1 MKGIC
6 MKKTKKLS
14 IIAAASAIALGVS
27 TFGTAANAADYKIT
41 FIQGVAGDAFYV
53 TMGCGVAAAAA
64 KDGATITTQGGA
76 KWDATIQTPVLN
88 SVVASKPD
96 AILIAP
102 NDMTA
107 LQKPIEAAIAAGI
120 KVVLVDTTI
129 GDPSKAVSEIAS
141 DNYGGGKAAFT
152 AIKGLAPKGGK
163 VLVVSTSPGVSSV
176 DARVNGFADSA
187 NKDKK
192 YNYIGVQY
200 SNNEPAVAQRII
212 TAALAKNKDIVGVFA
227 TNLFSAEGVAAG
239 IKQAGMSGKVK
250 IVGFDAGSDQVAA
263 LKAGTVQAL
272 IAQQPATIGSTGVD
286 NAVAA
291 LKGTTVSPHKVQ
303 TGFTIL
309 TMKNINTPAGVAA
322 QYRDKC

>member
-1 MKGIC
+1 MIKNR
-6 MKKTKKLS
+6 KLS
-14 IIAAASAIALGVS
+14 ALAAISAVALAVTAVGS
-27 TFGTAANAADYKIT
+27 TQANAANYKIT

-76 KWDATIQTPVLN
+76 KWDATIQKPVLD
-88 SVVASKPD
+88 SVIASKPD

-102 NDMTA
+102 NDKTA
-107 LQKPIEAAIAAGI
+107 LQKPLESAIAAGI

-129 GDPSKAVSEIAS
+129 DDPSTAVAEIAS
-141 DNYGGGKAAFT
+141 DNYGGGAAAF
-152 AIKGLAPKGGK
+152 AAVKQLNSKGGK

-176 DARVNGFADSA
+176 DARVNGFADAA

-192 YNYIGVQY
+192 FNYIGVQY

-212 TAALAKNKDIVGVFA
+212 TAALAKNKDIVAVFA
-227 TNLFSAEGVAAG
+227 TNLFSAQGVAAG
-239 IKQAGMSGKVK
+239 IKQAGKSGKVS
-250 IVGFDAGSDQVAA
+250 IVGFDAGSDQVKA
-263 LKAGTVQAL
+263 LKSGLVQAL
-272 IAQQPATIGSTGVD
+272 IAQQPATIGSKGVD
-286 NAVAA
+286 AAVAA
-291 LKGTTVSPHKVQ
+291 LQGKTVSPHAVK

-309 TMKNINTPAGVAA
+309 TKANIDSAAGMAA

>member
-1 MKGIC
+1 MQKN
-6 MKKTKKLS
+6 KKF
-14 IIAAASAIALGVS
+14 AAFAIASAVAMAVTTTGMTGAS
-27 TFGTAANAADYKIT
+27 AAGEKIT
-41 FIQGVAGDAFYV
+41 FIQGVAGDAFYI
-53 TMGCGVAAAAA
+53 TMNCGVQEAAA
-64 KDGATITTQGGA
+64 KAGATVTVQGGA
-76 KWDATIQTPVLN
+76 KWDATIQKPVLD
-88 SVVASKPD
+88 SVIAAKPQ

-107 LQKPIEAAIAAGI
+107 MQKPIEAAIAAGI

-129 GDPSKAVSEIAS
+129 GDASAAVSEIAS

-152 AIKGLAPKGGK
+152 AVKQLAPKGGK

-176 DARVNGFADSA
+176 DARVNGFADAA

-212 TAALAKNKDIVGVFA
+212 TAALAKNKDIVAVFA
-227 TNLFSAEGVAAG
+227 TNLFSAQGVAAG
-239 IKQAGMSGKVK
+239 IKQAGKAGKVQV
-250 IVGFDAGSDQVAA
+250 VGFDAGSDQVKA

-272 IAQQPATIGSTGVD
+272 IAQQPATIGSEGVD
-286 NAVAA
+286 AAVAA
-291 LKGTTVSPHKVQ
+291 IAGKAPKSKKIA

-309 TMKNINTPAGVAA
+309 TKKNIDTDAGKKA
-322 QYRDKC
+322 QYRDAC

>member
-1 MKGIC
+1 MKGKC

-102 NDMTA
+102 NDLTA

-309 TMKNINTPAGVAA
+309 TMKNINTAAGVAA

>member
-1 MKGIC
+1 MIKNR
-6 MKKTKKLS
+6 KLS
-14 IIAAASAIALGVS
+14 ALAAISAVALAVTAVGS
-27 TFGTAANAADYKIT
+27 TQANAANYKIT

-64 KDGATITTQGGA
+64 KTGADITTQGGA
-76 KWDATIQTPVLN
+76 KWDATIQKPVLD
-88 SVVASKPD
+88 SVIASKPD

-102 NDMTA
+102 NDKTA
-107 LQKPIEAAIAAGI
+107 LQKPIESAIAAGI

-129 GDPSKAVSEIAS
+129 DNPASAVAEIAS

-152 AIKGLAPKGGK
+152 AVKQLAPKGGK

-176 DARVNGFADSA
+176 DARVNGFADAA

-192 YNYIGVQY
+192 FNYIGVQY

-212 TAALAKNKDIVGVFA
+212 TAALAKNKDIVAVFA
-227 TNLFSAEGVAAG
+227 TNLFSAQGVAAG
-239 IKQAGMSGKVK
+239 IKQAGKAGKVQ
-250 IVGFDAGSDQVAA
+250 IVGFDAGSDQVKA

-272 IAQQPATIGSTGVD
+272 IAQQPATIGSKGVEA
-286 NAVAA
+286 AVAA
-291 LKGTTVSPHKVQ
+291 IKGQTVSPHKVQ
-303 TGFTIL
+303 TGFTII
-309 TMKNINTPAGVAA
+309 TKKNVDTAAGLAA

>member
-1 MKGIC
+1 MQKN
-6 MKKTKKLS
+6 KKF
-14 IIAAASAIALGVS
+14 AALAIASAVAMAVTTTGMTGAS
-27 TFGTAANAADYKIT
+27 AAGEKIT
-41 FIQGVAGDAFYV
+41 FIQGVAGDAFYI
-53 TMGCGVAAAAA
+53 TMNCGVQEAAA
-64 KDGATITTQGGA
+64 KAGATVTVQGGA
-76 KWDATIQTPVLN
+76 KWDATIQKPVLD
-88 SVVASKPD
+88 SVIASKPQ

-107 LQKPIEAAIAAGI
+107 MQKPIEAAIEAGI

-129 GDPSKAVSEIAS
+129 GDASKAVSEIAS

-152 AIKGLAPKGGK
+152 AVKQLAPKGGK

-176 DARVNGFADSA
+176 DARVNGFADAA

-212 TAALAKNKDIVGVFA
+212 TAALAKNKDIVAVFA
-227 TNLFSAEGVAAG
+227 TNLFSAQGVAAG
-239 IKQAGMSGKVK
+239 IKQAGKAGKVQV
-250 IVGFDAGSDQVAA
+250 VGFDAGSDQVKA

-272 IAQQPATIGSTGVD
+272 IAQQPATIGSEGVD
-286 NAVAA
+286 AAVAA
-291 LKGTTVSPHKVQ
+291 IAGKAPKSKKIA

-309 TMKNINTPAGVAA
+309 TKKNIDTDAGKKA
-322 QYRDKC
+322 QYRDAC

>member
-1 MKGIC
+1 MQKSRKI
-6 MKKTKKLS
+6 KAFA
-14 IIAAASAIALGVS
+14 IAAAIAMAVTTAGATTASAA
-27 TFGTAANAADYKIT
+27 GTKIT
-41 FIQGVAGDAFYV
+41 FIQGVAGDAFYI
-53 TMGCGVAAAAA
+53 TMGCGVAEAAA
-64 KDGATITTQGGA
+64 KSGAVITTQGGA
-76 KWDATIQTPVLN
+76 KWEATIQKPVLD
-88 SVVASKPD
+88 SVIASKPD

-102 NDMTA
+102 NDKTA

-129 GDPSKAVSEIAS
+129 DDPSKAVAEIAS
-141 DNYGGGKAAFT
+141 DNYGGGAAAFK
-152 AIKGLAPKGGK
+152 AVKQLAPKGGK

-212 TAALAKNKDIVGVFA
+212 TAALAKNKDIVAVFA
-227 TNLFSAEGVAAG
+227 TNLFSAQGVAAG
-239 IKQAGMSGKVK
+239 IKQAGKAGKVQV
-250 IVGFDAGSDQVAA
+250 VGFDAGSDQVKA

-272 IAQQPATIGSTGVD
+272 IAQQPATNGSKGIEA
-286 NAVAA
+286 AVAA
-291 LKGTTVSPHKVQ
+291 VEGKSVAQKKVA

-309 TMKNINTPAGVAA
+309 TKKNIDSAAGKKA
-322 QYRDKC
+322 QYRDAC

>member
-1 MKGIC
+1 MKGKC

-64 KDGATITTQGGA
+64 KGGATITTQGGA

-102 NDMTA
+102 NDTSA

-187 NKDKK
+187 NKDKMF
-192 YNYIGVQY
+192 NYIGVQY

-239 IKQAGMSGKVK
+239 IKQAGKSGKVK

-286 NAVAA
+286 NAIAA

>member
-1 MKGIC
+1 MLKNR
-6 MKKTKKLS
+6 KVKVLAV
-14 IIAAASAIALGVS
+14 AAAVAMAATTLGTS
-27 TFGTAANAADYKIT
+27 QANAAGAKIT
-41 FIQGVAGDAFYV
+41 FIQGVAGDAFYI
-53 TMGCGVAAAAA
+53 TMNCGVQEAA
-64 KDGATITTQGGA
+64 KAAGATVTVTGGA
-76 KWDATIQTPVLN
+76 KWDATVQKPVLD
-88 SVVASKPD
+88 SVIAASPD

-102 NDMTA
+102 NDKTA

-129 GDPSKAVSEIAS
+129 DSPASAVAESAS

-152 AIKGLAPKGGK
+152 AVKQLKPAGGK

-176 DARVNGFADSA
+176 DASVLGFADAA

-212 TAALAKNKDIVGVFA
+212 TAALAKNKDIVAVFA
-227 TNLFSAEGVAAG
+227 TNLFSAQGVAAG
-239 IKQAGMSGKVK
+239 IKQAGKAGKVAV
-250 IVGFDAGSDQVAA
+250 VGFDAGSDQVKA

-272 IAQQPATIGSTGVD
+272 IAQQPATIGSKGVEA
-286 NAVAA
+286 AVKAI
-291 LKGTTVSPHKVQ
+291 GGGTVSPKAVK

-309 TMKNINTPAGVAA
+309 TKKNIDTAAGKKA
-322 QYRDKC
+322 QYRDAC

>member
-1 MKGIC
+1 

-64 KDGATITTQGGA
+64 KGGATITTQGGA

-102 NDMTA
+102 NDTSA

-187 NKDKK
+187 NKDKMF
-192 YNYIGVQY
+192 NYIGVQY

-239 IKQAGMSGKVK
+239 IKQAGKSGKVK

-286 NAVAA
+286 NAIAA

>member
-1 MKGIC
+1 MQKN
-6 MKKTKKLS
+6 KKF
-14 IIAAASAIALGVS
+14 AALAIASAVAMAV
-27 TFGTAANAADYKIT
+27 TTTGTTGASAAGTKIT
-41 FIQGVAGDAFYV
+41 FIQGVAGDAFYI
-53 TMGCGVAAAAA
+53 TMGCGVAEAAA
-64 KDGATITTQGGA
+64 KAGAVVTTQGGA
-76 KWDATIQTPVLN
+76 KWDATIQKPVLD

-129 GDPSKAVSEIAS
+129 GDPSAAVSEIAS
-141 DNYGGGKAAFT
+141 DNYGGGKAAFN
-152 AIKGLAPKGGK
+152 AVKQLAPKGGK

-176 DARVNGFADSA
+176 DARVNGFADAA
-187 NKDKK
+187 NKEKK

-212 TAALAKNKDIVGVFA
+212 TAALAKNKDIVAVFA
-227 TNLFSAEGVAAG
+227 TNLFSAQGVAAG
-239 IKQAGMSGKVK
+239 IKQAGKAGKVQV
-250 IVGFDAGSDQVAA
+250 VGFDAGSDQVKA

-272 IAQQPATIGSTGVD
+272 IAQQPATIGSEGID
-286 NAVAA
+286 AAVAA
-291 LKGTTVSPHKVQ
+291 VAGKAPKSKKIQ

-309 TMKNINTPAGVAA
+309 TKKNIDTDAGKKA
-322 QYRDKC
+322 QYRDAC

>member
-1 MKGIC
+1 MKGKR
-6 MKKTKKLS
+6 MKKINKLS
-14 IIAAASAIALGVS
+14 IIAAASAVALGIS
-27 TFGTAANAADYKIT
+27 TFGTTANAAEYKIT

-64 KDGATITTQGGA
+64 KGGATITTQGAA
-76 KWDATIQTPVLN
+76 KWDATVQIPVLN
-88 SVVASKPD
+88 TVVASKPD

-107 LQKPIEAAIAAGI
+107 LQKPIESAIAAGI

-129 GDPSKAVSEIAS
+129 GDPSKAVAEIAS

-152 AIKGLAPKGGK
+152 AVKGLAPKGGK
-163 VLVVSTSPGVSSV
+163 VLVVSTSPGISSV
-176 DARVNGFADSA
+176 DARVNGFADAA

-192 YNYIGVQY
+192 FNYIGVQY

-212 TAALAKNKDIVGVFA
+212 TAALAKNKDIVAVFA
-227 TNLFSAEGVAAG
+227 TNLFSAQGVAAG
-239 IKQAGMSGKVK
+239 IKQAGKSGKVK
-250 IVGFDAGSDQVAA
+250 VVGFDAGSDQVAA

-272 IAQQPATIGSTGVD
+272 IAQQPATIGSKGVD
-286 NAVAA
+286 AA
-291 LKGTTVSPHKVQ
+291 IAAIKGQTVSPHKVQ

-309 TMKNINTPAGVAA
+309 TMKNINTAAGKKA

>member
-1 MKGIC
+1 
-6 MKKTKKLS
+6 MKKTNKLA
-14 IIAAASAIALGVS
+14 IIAAASAVALGIS
-27 TFGTAANAADYKIT
+27 TFGTTANAAEYKIT

-64 KDGATITTQGGA
+64 KGGATITTQGAA
-76 KWDATIQTPVLN
+76 KWDATVQIPVLN
-88 SVVASKPD
+88 TVVASKPD

-102 NDMTA
+102 NDMTV
-107 LQKPIEAAIAAGI
+107 LQKPIESAIAAGI

-129 GDPSKAVSEIAS
+129 GDPSKAVAEIAS

-152 AIKGLAPKGGK
+152 AVKRLAPKGGK

-176 DARVNGFADSA
+176 DARVNGFADAA
-187 NKDKK
+187 NKNKK
-192 YNYIGVQY
+192 FNYIGVQY

-212 TAALAKNKDIVGVFA
+212 TAALAKNKDIVAVFA
-227 TNLFSAEGVAAG
+227 TNLFSAQGVAAG
-239 IKQAGMSGKVK
+239 IKQSGKSGKVK
-250 IVGFDAGSDQVAA
+250 VVGFDAGSDQVAA

-272 IAQQPATIGSTGVD
+272 IAQQPATIGSKGVD
-286 NAVAA
+286 AA
-291 LKGTTVSPHKVQ
+291 IAAIKGQTVSPHKVQ

-309 TMKNINTPAGVAA
+309 TMKNINTKAGLAA

>member
-1 MKGIC
+1 MKGKC
-6 MKKTKKLS
+6 MKKTKNLS

-64 KDGATITTQGGA
+64 KGGATITTQGGA

-102 NDMTA
+102 NDTSA
-107 LQKPIEAAIAAGI
+107 LQKPIEAAVAAGI

-187 NKDKK
+187 NKDKMF
-192 YNYIGVQY
+192 NYIGVQY

-239 IKQAGMSGKVK
+239 IKQAGKSGKVK

-286 NAVAA
+286 NAIAA

>member
-1 MKGIC
+1 MQKN
-6 MKKTKKLS
+6 KKF
-14 IIAAASAIALGVS
+14 AALAIASAVAMVV
-27 TFGTAANAADYKIT
+27 TTTGTTVASAAGEKIT
-41 FIQGVAGDAFYV
+41 FIQGVAGDAFYI
-53 TMGCGVAAAAA
+53 TMNCGVQEAAA
-64 KDGATITTQGGA
+64 KAGATVTVQGGA
-76 KWDATIQTPVLN
+76 KWDATIQKPVLD
-88 SVVASKPD
+88 SVIASKPQ

-107 LQKPIEAAIAAGI
+107 MQKPIEEAIAAGI

-129 GDPSKAVSEIAS
+129 GDASKAVSEIAS

-152 AIKGLAPKGGK
+152 AVKQLAPKGGK

-176 DARVNGFADSA
+176 DARVNGFADAA

-212 TAALAKNKDIVGVFA
+212 TAALAKNRDIVAVFA
-227 TNLFSAEGVAAG
+227 TNLFSAQGVAAG
-239 IKQAGMSGKVK
+239 IKQAGKAGKVAV
-250 IVGFDAGSDQVAA
+250 VGFDAGSDQVKA

-272 IAQQPATIGSTGVD
+272 IAQQPATIGSKGVEA
-286 NAVAA
+286 AVKAI
-291 LKGTTVSPHKVQ
+291 GGGTVSPKAVK

-309 TMKNINTPAGVAA
+309 TKKNIDTAAGKKA
-322 QYRDKC
+322 QYRDAC

>member
-1 MKGIC
+1 MQKN
-6 MKKTKKLS
+6 KKF
-14 IIAAASAIALGVS
+14 AAFAIASAVAMAVTTTGMTGAS
-27 TFGTAANAADYKIT
+27 AAGAKIT
-41 FIQGVAGDAFYV
+41 FIQGVAGDAFYI
-53 TMGCGVAAAAA
+53 TMGCGVAEAA
-64 KDGATITTQGGA
+64 KAAGATVTTQGGA
-76 KWDATIQTPVLN
+76 KWDATIQKPVLD

-107 LQKPIEAAIAAGI
+107 LQKPIEEAIAAGI

-152 AIKGLAPKGGK
+152 AVKQLAPKGGK

-176 DARVNGFADSA
+176 DARVNGFADAA
-187 NKDKK
+187 NKEKK

-212 TAALAKNKDIVGVFA
+212 TAALAKNKDIVAVFA
-227 TNLFSAEGVAAG
+227 TNLFSAQGVAAG
-239 IKQAGMSGKVK
+239 IKQAGKAGKVQV
-250 IVGFDAGSDQVAA
+250 VGFDAGSDQVKA

-272 IAQQPATIGSTGVD
+272 IAQQPATIGSEGIKA
-286 NAVAA
+286 AVAA
-291 LKGTTVSPHKVQ
+291 IEGKAPAKKKMQ

-309 TMKNINTPAGVAA
+309 TKKNISTAAGLKA
-322 QYRDKC
+322 QYRDAC

>member
-1 MKGIC
+1 
-6 MKKTKKLS
+6 MKKINKLS
-14 IIAAASAIALGVS
+14 IIAAASAVALGVS
-27 TFGTAANAADYKIT
+27 TFGTTANAAEYKIT

-64 KDGATITTQGGA
+64 KGGATITTQGAA
-76 KWDATIQTPVLN
+76 KWDATVQIPVLN
-88 SVVASKPD
+88 TVVASKPD

-152 AIKGLAPKGGK
+152 AVKGLAPKGGK

-176 DARVNGFADSA
+176 DARVNGFADAA

-192 YNYIGVQY
+192 FNYIGVQY

-212 TAALAKNKDIVGVFA
+212 TAALAKNKDIVAVFA
-227 TNLFSAEGVAAG
+227 TNLFSAQGVAAG
-239 IKQAGMSGKVK
+239 IKQAGKAGKVK

-272 IAQQPATIGSTGVD
+272 IAQQPATIGSTGVA
-286 NAVAA
+286 NAIAA
-291 LKGTTVSPHKVQ
+291 IKGQTVTPHKVQ

-309 TMKNINTPAGVAA
+309 TMKNINTPAGLSA

>member
-1 MKGIC
+1 
-6 MKKTKKLS
+6 
-14 IIAAASAIALGVS
+14 
-27 TFGTAANAADYKIT
+27 
-41 FIQGVAGDAFYV
+41 
-53 TMGCGVAAAAA
+53 MGCGVAAAAA
-64 KDGATITTQGGA
+64 KGGATITTQGAA
-76 KWDATIQTPVLN
+76 KWDATVQIPVLN
-88 SVVASKPD
+88 TVVASKPD

-107 LQKPIEAAIAAGI
+107 LQKPIESAIAAGI

-129 GDPSKAVSEIAS
+129 GDPSKSVAEIAS
-141 DNYGGGKAAFT
+141 DNYGGGKAAFI
-152 AIKGLAPKGGK
+152 AVKKLAPKGGK

-176 DARVNGFADSA
+176 DARVNGFADAA

-192 YNYIGVQY
+192 FNYIGVQY

-212 TAALAKNKDIVGVFA
+212 TAALAKNKDIVAVFA
-227 TNLFSAEGVAAG
+227 TNLFSAQGVAAG
-239 IKQAGMSGKVK
+239 IKQSGKSGKVK

-272 IAQQPATIGSTGVD
+272 IAQQPATIGSKGVD
-286 NAVAA
+286 AA
-291 LKGTTVSPHKVQ
+291 IAAINGKTVSPHKVQ

-309 TMKNINTPAGVAA
+309 TMKNIDTKAGLAA

>member
-1 MKGIC
+1 MRKNR
-6 MKKTKKLS
+6 KLTALAAIS
-14 IIAAASAIALGVS
+14 AAALAVTAIGS
-27 TFGTAANAADYKIT
+27 TQAHAADYKIT

-76 KWDATIQTPVLN
+76 KWDATIQMPVLD
-88 SVVASKPD
+88 SVIASKPD

-102 NDMTA
+102 NDKTA

-129 GDPSKAVSEIAS
+129 DNAAPAVAEIAS
-141 DNYGGGKAAFT
+141 DNYGGGAAAF
-152 AIKGLAPKGGK
+152 AAVKQLAPKGGK

-176 DARVNGFADSA
+176 DARVNGFADAA

-192 YNYIGVQY
+192 FNYIGVQY
-200 SNNEPAVAQRII
+200 SNNEPAIAQRIV
-212 TAALAKNKDIVGVFA
+212 TAALSKNKDIVAVFA
-227 TNLFSAEGVAAG
+227 TNLFSAQGVAAG
-239 IKQAGMSGKVK
+239 IKQAGKAGKVK
-250 IVGFDAGSDQVAA
+250 IVGFDAGSDQVKA
-263 LKAGTVQAL
+263 LKTGVVQAL
-272 IAQQPATIGSTGVD
+272 IAQQPATIGSKGVD
-286 NAVAA
+286 AAVAA
-291 LKGTTVSPHKVQ
+291 LQGKTVSPHKVQ

-309 TMKNINTPAGVAA
+309 TMKNINTAAGLAA

>member
-1 MKGIC
+1 MKGKC

-176 DARVNGFADSA
+176 DARVNGIADSA